1 MRWARSVASPT
12 ANGQL
17 NRNRSE
23 STPWTTP
30 GAWSSRAGLYGRSK
44 WITWFAAVKV
54 RPTPPTCDEVRDED
68 RSRVTGP
75 GHVLG
80 LSLDQGPTNMQRFN
94 FRPHWSLQSHA
105 FSMRIRFEQS

>member
-12 ANGQL
+12 LGFAE
-17 NRNRSE
+17 RNRSE

-30 GAWSSRAGLYGRSK
+30 WAWSSLAGLYGRSK

-75 GHVLG
+75 G
-80 LSLDQGPTNMQRFN
+80 LDQGPTNMQRFN